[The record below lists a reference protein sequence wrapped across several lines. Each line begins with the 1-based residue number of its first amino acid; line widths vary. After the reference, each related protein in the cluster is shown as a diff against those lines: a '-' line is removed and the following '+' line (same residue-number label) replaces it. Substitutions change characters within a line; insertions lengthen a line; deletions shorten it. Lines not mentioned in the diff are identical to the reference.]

1 MNVDIIQYYEILL
14 ICFIRI
20 CLRRPRETELDEP
33 IEMREDNNTN
43 MHRAYRT
50 PSERKAQEKL
60 FDSLMPKKKVDTSL
74 R

>member
-1 MNVDIIQYYEILL
+1 MEFDKSIEIHDVD
-14 ICFIRI
+14 
-20 CLRRPRETELDEP
+20 
-33 IEMREDNNTN
+33 NN

-60 FDSLMPKKKVDTSL
+60 FQSLVPQKTVDEIP

>member
-1 MNVDIIQYYEILL
+1 MF
-14 ICFIRI
+14 CRF
-20 CLRRPRETELDEP
+20 CETELEESDTIHNE
-33 IEMREDNNTN
+33 NYVC

-60 FDSLMPKKKVDTSL
+60 FQSLMPKIKYDKCV